1 MTLKT
6 PVGDVK
12 LDENRQ
18 AIGTT
23 FITEVAKDAQGGL
36 YNKVLRKIDNVPQ
49 TLGLKKEDFQIGSR
63 DVPNCP

>member
-1 MTLKT
+1 
-6 PVGDVK
+6 VR

-36 YNKVLRKIDNVPQ
+36 YNKVLRKIDGVDQ
-49 TLGLKKEDFQIGSR
+49 MLGQKKADFQIGSR